1 MREEVRYGQVRSRE
15 HFAAV
20 SPPPSVLDDAP
31 YDEADRHRACVTT
44 PTYLSLRNHFPQPPA
59 APSSASHLP
68 PA

>member
-1 MREEVRYGQVRSRE
+1 
-15 HFAAV
+15 
-20 SPPPSVLDDAP
+20 VLDDAP